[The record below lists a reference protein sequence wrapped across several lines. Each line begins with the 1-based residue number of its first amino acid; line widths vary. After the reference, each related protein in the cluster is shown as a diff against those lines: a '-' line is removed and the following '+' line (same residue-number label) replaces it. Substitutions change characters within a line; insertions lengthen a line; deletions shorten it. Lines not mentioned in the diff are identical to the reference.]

1 MRTPPLQP
9 LKRISSADYLAAGE
23 IGELANRVGVFDKGC
38 LTEGPLGIVA
48 NNHKGRL
55 RWCAVLL
62 LLLLAATGVCA
73 AHPANVP
80 SAQLK
85 VQTSGAVEMHL
96 RFDILAFL
104 LEETPQEIT
113 DGPMNALLDGP
124 QTVLQDRLNAGTVRL
139 RNEISILGDNGPAT
153 LGAIKFPGVAE
164 VLECAAE
171 NGKQRLPVMLTV
183 IIPAH
188 LAPGAKTVACRFPEV
203 LGSVV
208 LTTEMPYEEP
218 VSEPVEPGDTSSPL
232 QIPTDVQVA
241 TIAATMHT
249 AAGKTTDDA
258 KLRILHATS
267 ESSNRQSKIEQSPAV
282 TAATRRLA
290 SQVLL
295 ALTKSFTVGGNVPPT
310 ANSIAQQPDS
320 SKPAPAIQPVLAS
333 RTAEQIEPSPQT
345 QQAPSPPLQ
354 SPIGRPAWYVMFGK
368 YIKMGYKHILPQG
381 LDHILFVLGLFLLSR
396 STKALLTQISAFTIA
411 HSITL
416 GLSLYGVFQLPPS
429 IVEPLI
435 ALSIVFVAVENLYT
449 TEMKP
454 WRPFVVFGFG
464 LVHGLGFAG
473 ALKQAGLA
481 HGDFLTGLVGFNAGV
496 ELGQLSVVALA
507 FLLVGWYRSN
517 PRYRPNVI
525 IPGSALI
532 AAVALFWTIQRIS

>member
-1 MRTPPLQP
+1 MGSRPKGLN
-9 LKRISSADYLAAGE
+9 SSHRWLAA
-23 IGELANRVGVFDKGC
+23 LA
-38 LTEGPLGIVA
+38 
-48 NNHKGRL
+48 
-55 RWCAVLL
+55 
-62 LLLLAATGVCA
+62 LLLLATGICV

-85 VQTSGAVEMHL
+85 VRTDGAVEMHI

-124 QTVLQDRLNAGTVRL
+124 QSVLQDRLAAGADRL
-139 RNEISILGDNGPAT
+139 KAEISILGDNGQASIDT
-153 LGAIKFPGVAE
+153 IKFPAVAQ
-164 VLECAAE
+164 VLECAVE

-183 IIPAH
+183 VVQAH
-188 LAPGAKTVACRFPEV
+188 LPKGARTVACRFPSV
-203 LGSVV
+203 LGAVV

-218 VSEPVEPGDTSSPL
+218 VSEPIEPGDTSSPL
-232 QIPTDVQVA
+232 QIPTEAQA
-241 TIAATMHT
+241 AATAASMLPPAKVTDSVKSAVPET
-249 AAGKTTDDA
+249 AVAAPK
-258 KLRILHATS
+258 
-267 ESSNRQSKIEQSPAV
+267 PALAPKPEKPKPL

-290 SQVLL
+290 TQILKTIGD
-295 ALTKSFTVGGNVPPT
+295 ALTVGADAPPASQRKEAADAKSAAPLKPTVT
-310 ANSIAQQPDS
+310 
-320 SKPAPAIQPVLAS
+320 KPN
-333 RTAEQIEPSPQT
+333 
-345 QQAPSPPLQ
+345 PPLQ
-354 SPIGRPAWYVMFGK
+354 SPSGRPAWYVMFGK
-368 YIKMGYKHILPQG
+368 YVKMGYKHILPDG

-435 ALSIVFVAVENLYT
+435 ALSIVFVAVENIFT
-449 TEMKP
+449 TEMKA
-454 WRPFVVFGFG
+454 WRPVVVFGFG

-507 FLLVGWYRSN
+507 FMAVGWYRSN
-517 PRYRPNVI
+517 PRYRATVVI
-525 IPGSALI
+525 PASAAI
-532 AAVALFWTIQRIS
+532 AAIAFFWTIQRIS